1 MAFRPRFGTRSFRG
15 SPEFDS
21 FSHNRRGFPNP
32 FFTGFFVVITNTPE
46 KMAIKDNTSNTIG
59 YNPLIRSTDTIYK
72 FMFIEKKII
81 FCSLITKRKRNK

>member
-1 MAFRPRFGTRSFRG
+1 M
-15 SPEFDS
+15 
-21 FSHNRRGFPNP
+21 
-32 FFTGFFVVITNTPE
+32 GFFVVITNTPE

-81 FCSLITKRKRNK
+81 IW

>member
-1 MAFRPRFGTRSFRG
+1 LLGTRSFRE

-21 FSHNRRGFPNP
+21 LAHNKRGFPNL
-32 FFTGFFVVITNTPE
+32 FAGFFVVITNTPE

-72 FMFIEKKII
+72 FMFIEKK
-81 FCSLITKRKRNK
+81 

>member
-1 MAFRPRFGTRSFRG
+1 VLPLLLGIRSFRE

-21 FSHNRRGFPNP
+21 LSHNSRGFPNL
-32 FFTGFFVVITNTPE
+32 FTGFFVVITNTPE

-81 FCSLITKRKRNK
+81 IW

>member
-1 MAFRPRFGTRSFRG
+1 M
-15 SPEFDS
+15 
-21 FSHNRRGFPNP
+21 
-32 FFTGFFVVITNTPE
+32 GFFVVITNTPE

>member
-1 MAFRPRFGTRSFRG
+1 M
-15 SPEFDS
+15 
-21 FSHNRRGFPNP
+21 
-32 FFTGFFVVITNTPE
+32 GFFVVITNTPE

-72 FMFIEKKII
+72 FMFIEKKI